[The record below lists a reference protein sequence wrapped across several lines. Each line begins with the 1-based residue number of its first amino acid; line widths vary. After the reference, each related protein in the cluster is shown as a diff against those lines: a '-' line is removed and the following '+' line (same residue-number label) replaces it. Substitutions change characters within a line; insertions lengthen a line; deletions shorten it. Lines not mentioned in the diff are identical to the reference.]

1 MYLIVIIAANV
12 GDSLGTNGRE
22 GDGLAGAGEQR

>member
-1 MYLIVIIAANV
+1 MHLLVVIAANV

-22 GDGLAGAGEQR
+22 GDGHAGAGKQR